1 MPEVPAK
8 TVPSLT
14 LTLAATASLDNP
26 DLLHWRTQ
34 ILARLRAGQREPILT
49 AALAPAVGGHVSA
62 GQADR
67 RREGRRGVET
77 PPETAPWRIE
87 DVIEEQ

>member
-1 MPEVPAK
+1 MPELPAK

-14 LTLAATASLDNP
+14 LTLGATARLDHP
-26 DLLHWRTQ
+26 DWLRWRTQ

-49 AALAPAVGGHVSA
+49 AALAPAVGGQVSA

-67 RREGRRGVET
+67 RREGRHGVET

-87 DVIEEQ
+87 DVT